1 MSARMVGALF
11 AFLALY
17 GLAAS
22 CIVGTPPI
30 ACDSTSCGQAR
41 SGAASPP
48 PSGPPSASVA
58 PTWFLLDAQFIGRQP
73 DTWSDV
79 QMFGQQHF
87 VNAYDFWATI
97 APSTQDFI
105 INNNYALTMYLP
117 ASTAVLNMRIAGGDA
132 DPTWQA
138 NDTWIWQQ
146 RDIVKAMTARA
157 PADRIFWG
165 GLTEW
170 DGSGG
175 YFSRLGQPKP
185 GPGTTRQQQLTNWMS
200 FYQSIDPL
208 NQILGHTPQEL
219 GYNFMAYTDY
229 SFSSHYAYE
238 MGVYL
243 NILERDIEEL
253 GDPFTGI
260 AYARGAAR
268 QYARPWGMD
277 ISGWRNS
284 SNTSTDYIYTPGSPN
299 YDGQPFHLNGGWSQ
313 GFMKRHVYS
322 AYMAGANMVLMEA
335 LVYFDS
341 AQLNPTGMML
351 RDFGNFALVRHPNR
365 PPPLVPIALMLDH
378 AHGFEPKYGRW
389 TQGDAVWYWGIPY
402 SEGDRMF
409 NNLLRAA
416 YPDHWVY
423 GTTPNA
429 PWTSPAQFQ
438 SMLASGFDPRPYEPM
453 PTTRWGESFDVLL
466 NNATSAAMS
475 QYRAL
480 MYSTDVPVS
489 LDLKGRFA
497 AYVSAGGTLVLNAR
511 QIDSSFS
518 DLTGVQLGAQA
529 QGSNSV
535 WSGASTSE
543 PAYTYTRL
551 VLAGAQAVATNGSG
565 DALVTVFTYGQGR
578 VFVTAPDYLQDMAR
592 TQILNVGQHLIDNL
606 IAESAAASVAGP
618 PSAYLV
624 NSDAHTTTVTV
635 INNSGSSWSGQI
647 SFRKPASLYSAR
659 EWTSDGALG
668 TSELNGWVIVNAQ
681 VPPYDLRVFALQF

>member
-1 MSARMVGALF
+1 M
-11 AFLALY
+11 
-17 GLAAS
+17 
-22 CIVGTPPI
+22 
-30 ACDSTSCGQAR
+30 
-41 SGAASPP
+41 
-48 PSGPPSASVA
+48 
-58 PTWFLLDAQFIGRQP
+58 WFLSNAQFIGRQP
-73 DTWSDV
+73 DTWSNV
-79 QMFGQQHF
+79 QMFGTQYF

-105 INNNYALTMYLP
+105 VNNGYGLAMYLP
-117 ASTAVLNMRIAGGDA
+117 ASTGVLSARIARGDA

-146 RDIVKAMTARA
+146 RDIIKAMTARA
-157 PADRIFWG
+157 PPDRIFWG

-175 YFSRLGQPKP
+175 YFANLGQPKP
-185 GPGTTRQQQLTNWMS
+185 TAGTTRQQQTANWMS
-200 FYQSIDPL
+200 FYKNLTPL

-229 SFSSHYAYE
+229 AFSSHYAYE

-243 NILERDIEEL
+243 NVLERDIEEL
-253 GDPFTGI
+253 GDPFIGI

-268 QYARPWGMD
+268 QYGRPWGID

-284 SNTSTDYIYTPGSPN
+284 SNTSTDYNYTPGSLN

-322 AYMAGANMVLMEA
+322 AYMGGANMVLMEA
-335 LVYFDS
+335 MVYFDS
-341 AQLNPTGMML
+341 GQLNPTGMML

-365 PPPLVPIALMLDH
+365 PLPTVPIALMLDH
-378 AHGFEPKYGRW
+378 DHGFEPKYGRW

-409 NNLLRAA
+409 NNFLRLA

-466 NNATSAAMS
+466 NNASSNSMS
-475 QYRAL
+475 HYRAL
-480 MYSTDVPVS
+480 MYSSDVPVS
-489 LDLKGRFA
+489 ADLKGRFA
-497 AYVSAGGTLVLNAR
+497 AYASAGGTLILNAR
-511 QIDSSFS
+511 QIDASFS

-529 QGSNSV
+529 LGSDSI
-535 WSGASTSE
+535 WSGTRTSE
-543 PAYTYTRL
+543 AGYTYTKL
-551 VLAGAQAVATNGSG
+551 ALAGAQAVATNGSG
-565 DALVTVFTYGQGR
+565 DPLVTLFNYGKGH
-578 VFVTAPDYLQDMAR
+578 VFVTAPHYLQDTAR
-592 TQILNVGQHLIDNL
+592 TQILNVGQRLIDNL
-606 IAESAAASVAGP
+606 IADSAVATVNGP
-618 PSAYLV
+618 PSAFLV

-635 INNSGSSWSGQI
+635 VNNSGSAWSGQV
-647 SFRKPASLYSAR
+647 SFKKPAASYAAT
-659 EWTSDGALG
+659 EWTADTPLATTEAS
-668 TSELNGWVIVNAQ
+668 GWVVVNGQ
-681 VPPYDLRVFALQF
+681 VPAYDLRVFALQY

>member
-11 AFLALY
+11 AFLALC
-17 GLAAS
+17 GLVGS
-22 CIVGTPPI
+22 CTVGTMPI
-30 ACDSTSCGQAR
+30 PCESTSCGQDP
-41 SGAASPP
+41 SGAAF
-48 PSGPPSASVA
+48 ASLA

-87 VNAYDFWATI
+87 LNAYDFWATI

-105 INNNYALTMYLP
+105 VNNNYAHTMYLP
-117 ASTAVLNMRIAGGDA
+117 ASSAVLSMRISGGDA

-146 RDIVKAMTARA
+146 RDIVKAMTART

-185 GPGTTRQQQLTNWMS
+185 GPGTSRGQQLANWMS
-200 FYQSIDPL
+200 FYKNITPL

-284 SNTSTDYIYTPGSPN
+284 SNTSTDYNYTPGSLN

-351 RDFGNFALVRHPNR
+351 RDFGNFALVRHRNR
-365 PPPLVPIALMLDH
+365 PAPLVPIALMLDH

-409 NNLLRAA
+409 NNLLRVA

-466 NNATSAAMS
+466 NNASSDAMS
-475 QYRAL
+475 QYPAL
-480 MYSTDVPVS
+480 LYSTDVPVS
-489 LDLKGRFA
+489 ADLKSRFA
-497 AYVSAGGTLVLNAR
+497 AYAFAGGTLVLNAR

-518 DLTGVQLGAQA
+518 DLTGVQLGSRA
-529 QGSNSV
+529 QGSNSI
-535 WSGASTSE
+535 WSGTSTSE

-551 VLAGAQAVATNGSG
+551 ALAGAQAVATNGSG
-565 DALVTVFTYGQGR
+565 DALVTVFSYGKGR
-578 VFVTAPDYLQDMAR
+578 VFVTAPDYLEDTAR
-592 TQILNVGQHLIDNL
+592 TQILNLGQHLIDNL
-606 IAESAAASVAGP
+606 IAETAAASVAGP
-618 PSAYLV
+618 PSAFLV

-647 SFRKPASLYSAR
+647 SFKKPATSYAAR
-659 EWTSDGALG
+659 EWTSDSALG
-668 TSELNGWVIVNAQ
+668 TSESNGWVIVNAQ
-681 VPPYDLRVFALQF
+681 VPSYDLRVFALQF